1 MVMNLSDPV
10 MAALIGAGATF
21 ATAIFQLTSNAR
33 RQAAERAAGK
43 PASRKTGSWLA
54 IFALVLASLVTGY
67 ALSEYQTYTGRQ
79 DEKLLRDELLARVG
93 DISAAA
99 VRLERAGTEKN
110 GSSEADARLAAERRL
125 GAEGVAAIVSVPACR
140 TTKAGSAQAPA
151 ACSENEALRA
161 TLCAVVPASAT
172 ITEVQLFTR
181 TEDSQQPWDEARV
194 QVGQDAG
201 AAKFVDAYIERAQG
215 KESKEICQHF
225 AHWDSQKGRSARIL
239 VKYTL

>member
-1 MVMNLSDPV
+1 MAMNLSDPV

-67 ALSEYQTYTGRQ
+67 ALSEYQTYSGRQ
-79 DEKLLRDELLARVG
+79 DEKLLRDELLARVR

-110 GSSEADARLAAERRL
+110 GSSDADARLAAERRL
-125 GAEGVAAIVSVPACR
+125 GAEGVAAIVSMPPCR
-140 TTKAGSAQAPA
+140 TAKAGSAQAPA

-225 AHWDSQKGRSARIL
+225 AHWNSQKGRSARIL

>member
-1 MVMNLSDPV
+1 MNLSDPV
-10 MAALIGAGATF
+10 MAAVIGAAATF
-21 ATAIFQLTSNAR
+21 ATAIFQLTANAR

-43 PASRKTGSWLA
+43 PASRKSGSWLA
-54 IFALVLASLVTGY
+54 IFALVLASLVGGY
-67 ALSEYQTYTGRQ
+67 AISEYQSYTGRQ
-79 DEKLLRDELLARVG
+79 DEKLLRDELLARVR

-110 GSSEADARLAAERRL
+110 GPSEADARLAVERRL
-125 GAEGVAAIVSVPACR
+125 GAEGVAAIVSVPPCR
-140 TTKAGSAQAPA
+140 TVKAGSAQAPA
-151 ACSENEALRA
+151 ACSENEALRT

-181 TEDSQQPWDEARV
+181 TEDSQQPWDETRV

-201 AAKFVDAYIERAQG
+201 AAKFVDAYIERAQA

-225 AHWDSQKGRSARIL
+225 AHWNSQKGRSARIL

>member
-1 MVMNLSDPV
+1 
-10 MAALIGAGATF
+10 MAAVIGAAATF
-21 ATAIFQLTSNAR
+21 VTAVIQLTANAR

-43 PASRKTGSWLA
+43 PASRKSGSWLA
-54 IFALVLASLVTGY
+54 IFALALAALVGGY
-67 ALSEYQTYTGRQ
+67 ALSEYQSYS
-79 DEKLLRDELLARVG
+79 LRGDDKVLREEMQLRLR

-110 GSSEADARLAAERRL
+110 GPSEADARLAVERRL
-125 GAEGVAAIVSVPACR
+125 GAEGVAAIVSVPPCR
-140 TTKAGSAQAPA
+140 TAKAGSAQAPA
-151 ACSENEALRA
+151 ACSENEALRT

-172 ITEVQLFTR
+172 VTEVQLFTR
-181 TEDSQQPWDEARV
+181 TEDSQQPWDETRV

-215 KESKEICQHF
+215 KESKEVCQHF
-225 AHWDSQKGRSARIL
+225 AHWNSQKGRSARIL

>member
-1 MVMNLSDPV
+1 
-10 MAALIGAGATF
+10 MAAVIGAAATF
-21 ATAIFQLTSNAR
+21 VTAVIQLTANAR

-43 PASRKTGSWLA
+43 PVSRKSGSWLA
-54 IFALVLASLVTGY
+54 IFALALAALVGGY
-67 ALSEYQTYTGRQ
+67 ALSEYQSYSLRG
-79 DEKLLRDELLARVG
+79 DDKVLRDEMQSRLR

-99 VRLERAGTEKN
+99 SRLERAGAEKN
-110 GSSEADARLAAERRL
+110 GQSEADARLAAERRR
-125 GAEGVAAIVSVPACR
+125 GAEGVAAIISVPPCR
-140 TTKAGSAQAPA
+140 PAKAALAQAPA
-151 ACSENEALRA
+151 ACAENEALRT

-181 TEDSQQPWDEARV
+181 TEDSQQTWDETRV

-225 AHWDSQKGRSARIL
+225 AHWNSQKGRSARIL